1 MIEGVEVSKSESEEI
16 RIGVYICHCG
26 LNIAGVIDVN
36 ELVEYAKTLPN
47 VVIAKE
53 YVFMCSAPGQNLIK
67 EDIEQYKLNRVV
79 IAACGPEMHE
89 PTFRAAVSEANL
101 NPFLMDLIAIREG
114 SSWVHYDNPKAATE
128 KAKDMIRMSVAR
140 VRNLEPLE
148 KIRGELVHRA
158 LVVGGGVAGLTSALD
173 LADRGFEVHLVE
185 RRPTLG
191 GHVAL
196 MGLLN
201 WGGQRISGRKAVG
214 SLLNKLKEN
223 PKIIVHTNSDVIK
236 VDGSIG
242 NFKIVIRRKPRYVN
256 EKCNLCG
263 RCIEVCP
270 VSVPNEY
277 EYGLVERKA
286 IYLPFSGAY
295 PERYV
300 IDPSSCIFCGKCVEV
315 CPTDAI
321 NLSEKEEEIYLA
333 IGAIV
338 MAIGHDDYEPAVGE
352 YGYSL
357 SPRVITLNQ
366 LKRYLSDDGPTKGNL
381 LVNGSRPKSIV
392 FISCVGSLST
402 TPHANQYCSRTCCMA
417 ALSEMLH
424 IKSKYPD
431 SDIFYV
437 HKDIRVYGKDE
448 KLYWD
453 VIDSS
458 IKLVRFDEE
467 SPKVSIGKDRLYVE
481 VLEVT
486 LQERII
492 IPADIVVLVTGMTPV
507 KDVDFVR
514 SLFKVGCGGD
524 GFLKELHL
532 KLNPVESLTRGIFLA
547 GTATGPKNVPESIVT
562 GSAAAAKASILLVKD
577 YIEVEP
583 LVAEVDE
590 SKCSGCGIC
599 VSLCPFNAISIQ
611 KRDDG
616 TKYSKIDPMLCEGCG
631 TCVAACP
638 SAAIQQYGYKDKQI
652 IPQILAIFGR

>member
-1 MIEGVEVSKSESEEI
+1 MSERVGVSGSESEEI
-16 RIGVYICHCG
+16 RIGVYVCHCG
-26 LNIAGVIDVN
+26 LNIAGVIDVK

-47 VVIAKE
+47 VVVAKE

-89 PTFRAAVSEANL
+89 PTFRAAVSEAGL
-101 NPFLMDLIAIREG
+101 NPFLIDLIAIREG

-148 KIRGELVHRA
+148 KIRGEVVHRA
-158 LVVGGGVAGLTSALD
+158 LVVGGGVAGITAALD
-173 LADRGFEVHLVE
+173 LANRGFEVHLVE
-185 RRPTLG
+185 KKPTLG
-191 GHVAL
+191 GHVAS

-201 WGGQRISGRKAVG
+201 WEGRRVSGREMVK
-214 SLLNKLKEN
+214 SLLDRINGN
-223 PKIIVHTNSDVIK
+223 PRIIVHTNSEVVG

-242 NFKIVIRRKPRYVN
+242 SFKITVKKRPRYVN
-256 EKCNLCG
+256 ENCNLCG
-263 RCIEVCP
+263 KCVEVCP

-277 EYGLVERKA
+277 EYGINERKA
-286 IYLPFSGAY
+286 IYLPFLGAY
-295 PERYV
+295 PARYV
-300 IDPSSCIFCGKCVEV
+300 IDPSSCTFCGKCVEV
-315 CPTDAI
+315 CPVNAI
-321 NLSEKEEEIYLA
+321 NLKEKDEEVSLNV
-333 IGAIV
+333 GAII
-338 MAIGHDDYEPAVGE
+338 MAVGHDDYEPAIGE

-366 LKRYLSDDGPTKGNL
+366 LKRYLSDDGPTRGKL
-381 LVNGSRPKSIV
+381 LVNGSEPKRIV

-431 SDIFYV
+431 ASIFYV
-437 HKDIRVYGKDE
+437 HKDVRVYGKDE

-453 VIDSS
+453 AIENS
-458 IKLVRFDEE
+458 IKFVRFDEE
-467 SPKVSIGKDRLYVE
+467 APKVSIENDELYVE
-481 VLEVT
+481 VFETT
-486 LQERII
+486 LQERIS
-492 IPADIVVLVTGMTPV
+492 IPADLVVLVTGMTPI
-507 KDVDFVR
+507 KEIDSVR

-532 KLNPVESLTRGIFLA
+532 KLNPVESLTGGIYLA
-547 GTATGPKNVPESIVT
+547 GTATGPKSVPESVIT

-577 YIEVEP
+577 QIEVEP
-583 LVAEVDE
+583 LIAEVDE
-590 SKCSGCGIC
+590 NKCSGCGIC

>member
-1 MIEGVEVSKSESEEI
+1 MSKGVKAPESQVEEV
-16 RIGVYICHCG
+16 RVGVYVCHCG
-26 LNIAGVIDVN
+26 LNIAGVIDVK
-36 ELVEYAKTLPN
+36 ELVEYAKTLPD

-89 PTFRAAVSEANL
+89 PTFRAAVSEAGL
-101 NPFLMDLIAIREG
+101 NPFLIDLIAIREG

-140 VRNLEPLE
+140 ARNLEPLE
-148 KIRGELVHRA
+148 KIRGEVVRRA
-158 LVVGGGVAGLTSALD
+158 LIVGGGVAGLTSALD
-173 LADRGFEVHLVE
+173 LANRGFEVHLVE

-196 MGLLN
+196 MGLLS
-201 WGGQRISGRKAVG
+201 WEGRRISGRESVR
-214 SLLNKLKEN
+214 SLINRVKEN
-223 PKIIVHTNSDVIK
+223 PRIVVHTNSEVIG

-242 NFKIVIRRKPRYVN
+242 NFKVSIKRKPRYVS

-263 RCIEVCP
+263 KCVEVCP

-277 EYGLVERKA
+277 EYGLIERKA
-286 IYLPFSGAY
+286 IYLPFPGAY

-300 IDPSSCIFCGKCVEV
+300 IDPSACTFCGKCVEV
-315 CPTDAI
+315 CPVNAI
-321 NLSEKEEEIYLA
+321 NLDEREEEISLA

-338 MAIGHDDYEPAVGE
+338 MSIGHEDYEPAVGE

-366 LKRYLSDDGPTKGNL
+366 LKRYLSDDGPTRGEL
-381 LVNGSRPKSIV
+381 LVNGTRPKSIV

-431 SDIFYV
+431 ANIFYV

-453 VIDSS
+453 AIDSS
-458 IKLVRFDEE
+458 IKFVRFDKE
-467 SPKVSIGKDRLYVE
+467 SPKVSIEKDRLSVE
-481 VLEVT
+481 VFEAT
-486 LQERII
+486 LQERIS
-492 IPADIVVLVTGMTPV
+492 IPADAVVLVTGMTPI
-507 KDVDFVR
+507 KDVDSVR

-532 KLNPVESLTRGIFLA
+532 KLNPVESLTGGIFLA
-547 GTATGPKNVPESIVT
+547 GTATGPKNVPESIIA

-583 LVAEVDE
+583 LIAEVDE

-599 VSLCPFNAISIQ
+599 VSLCPFNAISIL
-611 KRDDG
+611 KREDG